1 MNFKQKILNLNSQ
14 LSVLNS
20 KNDSI
25 LFITDKAIT
34 LCRDLLSEFNKE
46 ILANGFNNTLDE
58 IRYFKEYKL
67 VPLSNLVY
75 YFDIK
80 SFELFM
86 PKGYR
91 ERQKKYIEKKLD
103 KFNKFYVKNIE
114 FFQYIGHGKTYLDE
128 HYFTTKCFN
137 DINITHSQQYFRN
150 SAFCSSHDLLLAKYY
165 ANKRMLEYVG
175 MRLANLGNPNGK
187 NCNLTLNKLNW
198 TGSKVDMTELG
209 YALKYHGSVNN
220 GNSSVNE
227 IIQQLEQVFN
237 FSSGD
242 PYKNYSEMRM
252 RKKSRTKFL
261 DELAIGLQTKMGNE
275 DR

>member
-20 KNDSI
+20 KRDSI
-25 LFITDKAIT
+25 LLITDKAIT

-46 ILANGFNNTLDE
+46 IIANGFDNTLDE
-58 IRYFKEYKL
+58 IRYFKEFKL

-80 SFELFM
+80 SFELYM
-86 PKGYR
+86 PKSNR
-91 ERQKKYIEKKLD
+91 ERQKRYIEKKLD
-103 KFNKFYVKNIE
+103 KFNKFYVKNID
-114 FFQYIGHGKTYLDE
+114 FFQYIGQGKTYLDE

-137 DINITHSQQYFRN
+137 EINIAHSQQYFRN
-150 SAFCSSHDLLLAKYY
+150 SAFCSSHDLLLAKFY
-165 ANKRMLEYVG
+165 ANKRMLEYVEI
-175 MRLANLGNPNGK
+175 RLVNLGKPNGK
-187 NCNLTLNKLNW
+187 NNNLTLNKLNW

-220 GNSSVNE
+220 GKSSVNE

-242 PYKNYSEMRM
+242 PYKNYSEMRL

-261 DELAIGLQTKMGNE
+261 DELAIGLQTKMRNE